1 VANVVCRP
9 GPALT
14 PVDGALGALAPA
26 RVYARLAKLRQGNV
40 ATVGWPPERVP
51 AVASGAL
58 GAPVNLR
65 VNVAL
70 ETLEDVKTVDLEPA
84 PANAP
89 GDRAILDV
97 LTSMKRTTLSIRLEC
112 CRILLTTMGMP
123 AVYTRTLTLLTIQTG
138 SRYTLA
144 IRRALTSILG

>member
-70 ETLEDVKTVDLEPA
+70 ETWRHVETVDAEPA
-84 PANAP
+84 PVSAL
-89 GDRAILDV
+89 GGRA
-97 LTSMKRTTLSIRLEC
+97 T
-112 CRILLTTMGMP
+112 
-123 AVYTRTLTLLTIQTG
+123 
-138 SRYTLA
+138 
-144 IRRALTSILG
+144 